1 LIRLAKRTQG
11 IMVAPGNPKKLRG
24 IRDLAKPNVRF
35 LNRQSG
41 AGTRLLFDWLLR
53 ENGIAART
61 IAGYGDVELTHSAV
75 AAMIAS
81 GHADAGLGV
90 EAAARQFNLDFVP
103 LLKED
108 YFLVTRRELLRQP
121 ALESLLALLKGNAF
135 RRAVRALPG
144 YDAAGCGTET
154 PFSRD

>member
-1 LIRLAKRTQG
+1 
-11 IMVAPGNPKKLRG
+11 M
-24 IRDLAKPNVRF
+24 
-35 LNRQSG
+35 
-41 AGTRLLFDWLLR
+41 
-53 ENGIAART
+53 
-61 IAGYGDVELTHSAV
+61 THSAV

-90 EAAARQFNLDFVP
+90 EAAARQFDLDFVP

-108 YFLVTRRELLRQP
+108 YFLVTRRERLRQP
-121 ALESLLALLKGNAF
+121 ALRRAARTARGNAF

-144 YDAAGCGTET
+144 YDPAGSGTET

>member
-1 LIRLAKRTQG
+1 
-11 IMVAPGNPKKLRG
+11 
-24 IRDLAKPNVRF
+24 VRF

-41 AGTRLLFDWLLR
+41 AGTRLLLDWMLR
-53 ENGIAART
+53 ENGIAARS

-90 EAAARQFNLDFVP
+90 EAAARQFDLGFVP

-121 ALESLLALLKGNAF
+121 ALESLLDPAEGKRLPPRRARPARLRSGRQRHGNAVLQGLTF
-135 RRAVRALPG
+135 IGRAAPCR
-144 YDAAGCGTET
+144 C
-154 PFSRD
+154 R